1 MICDICQNEIE
12 TNMLSGWDQ
21 GNNGEPITTEAPDL
35 GLTGRVCDGCD
46 SLVIEA
52 RIYSVDALYE
62 RIKETAN
69 RNNVLKIRLMFLKD
83 TMRRLIRGANNG

>member
-12 TNMLSGWDQ
+12 TNLLSGWDQ

-52 RIYSVDALYE
+52 RIYGVDAL
-62 RIKETAN
+62 TALVPD
-69 RNNVLKIRLMFLKD
+69 NVLKIRLMFLKD

>member
-52 RIYSVDALYE
+52 RIYGVDAL
-62 RIKETAN
+62 TALVPD
-69 RNNVLKIRLMFLKD
+69 NVLKIRLMFLKD

>member
-21 GNNGEPITTEAPDL
+21 GNTGEPITTEAPDL

-52 RIYSVDALYE
+52 RIYGVDAL
-62 RIKETAN
+62 TALVPD
-69 RNNVLKIRLMFLKD
+69 NVLKIRLMFLKD

>member
-52 RIYSVDALYE
+52 RIYGVDAL
-62 RIKETAN
+62 TALVPD
-69 RNNVLKIRLMFLKD
+69 NVLKIRLMFLKD
-83 TMRRLIRGANNG
+83 TMRRLIKGANNG